1 MAWACS
7 FCSGDSMGDWRRHA
21 IYFAAPAGS
30 ALARFGAEWLGWDPE
45 AGERR
50 GDFSL
55 PGLPLPRAELVE
67 APRRYGFH
75 ATLKPPFRLAE
86 GRGEEGLDAAYRA
99 GDYDVPWN
107 DPGAHGTPPQRMAAF
122 FLGYRGSESA
132 CGEVRSGELGSI
144 IGIPPED
151 RPTGSLAEQIPPDEN
166 CGGGFTMRHAR
177 IAAEQADAF
186 AQRLFELALEFT
198 RLPRDGDVV
207 YGLIAG
213 VYPTAHAILPPRQD
227 P

>member
-1 MAWACS
+1 M
-7 FCSGDSMGDWRRHA
+7 
-21 IYFAAPAGS
+21 
-30 ALARFGAEWLGWDPE
+30 LA
-45 AGERR
+45 
-50 GDFSL
+50 
-55 PGLPLPRAELVE
+55 
-67 APRRYGFH
+67 
-75 ATLKPPFRLAE
+75 
-86 GRGEEGLDAAYRA
+86 DA
-99 GDYDVPWN
+99 
-107 DPGAHGTPPQRMAAF
+107 
-122 FLGYRGSESA
+122 
-132 CGEVRSGELGSI
+132 
-144 IGIPPED
+144 
-151 RPTGSLAEQIPPDEN
+151 LAEQIPPDEN